1 MGIMERTETPL
12 ALTESN
18 ERARRAGVRIASA
31 LAGVAFAAAS
41 LFGIDAE
48 LAKAN
53 DTPDAPTTSVID
65 HDITWT
71 PDPESEAKLRPV
83 NPELIEKCRK
93 SKFVVI
99 NFSGT
104 GMETSHYA
112 ANILQ
117 NLVEELGGCSMY
129 HWYGHIYDPE
139 ASAESVESAI
149 ESVTPAGQ
157 KKQVVFIGASFG
169 GIAAEDIALEPAVA
183 NSNKIDLKKII
194 MLMTPMD
201 MNDVTD
207 NFFGIPV
214 TWLDDV
220 PVPEFGGLTVL
231 GNAIKGQA
239 QREQL
244 LDGDEWN
251 NTFINAA
258 KTRPRLMRSELI
270 RIEQGLRKVRPDVSV
285 SYVASPD
292 SDPTVNDWQACQ
304 RLAELFDDGTVSYV
318 ELKKAGHDKGW
329 LVAESGKYNPKIG
342 DILQNTFG
350 LAA

>member
-1 MGIMERTETPL
+1 MKFGG
-12 ALTESN
+12 A
-18 ERARRAGVRIASA
+18 V
-31 LAGVAFAAAS
+31 LAGLMAGSAS
-41 LFGIDAE
+41 ILGIDA
-48 LAKAN
+48 AYSKAI

-83 NPELIEKCRK
+83 NPELIEKCRQ

-129 HWYGHIYDPE
+129 HWYGHVYDPK
-139 ASAESVESAI
+139 ASAQSVESAV
-149 ESVTPAGQ
+149 ESVTPAGE

-169 GIAAEDIALEPAVA
+169 GIAVEDIALEPAVK
-183 NSNKIDLKKII
+183 NSDTINLKRII

-207 NFFGIPV
+207 TFFGVPV
-214 TWLDDV
+214 TWLKDV
-220 PVPEFGGLTVL
+220 PVPEFGGLVVL

-244 LDGDEWN
+244 SDWNEWN

-258 KTRPRLMRSELI
+258 KTRPVLMRSELE
-270 RIEQGLRKVRPDVSV
+270 RIQRGLRKVRPDVAV

-304 RLAELFDDGTVSYV
+304 RLAELFDDNSVSYV
-318 ELKKAGHDKGW
+318 ELKQAGHDKGW
-329 LVAESGKYNPKIG
+329 ILAESGKYNPQIG
-342 DILQNTFG
+342 GILRSMFG

>member
-1 MGIMERTETPL
+1 MSIEAPHSPEIKKRNSYKWKIKFGG
-12 ALTESN
+12 A
-18 ERARRAGVRIASA
+18 V
-31 LAGVAFAAAS
+31 LAGLTAGMG
-41 LFGIDAE
+41 LILGIDAE
-48 LAKAN
+48 RSKAI

-71 PDPESEAKLRPV
+71 PDPEAEAKLRPV
-83 NPELIEKCRK
+83 NPELIEKCRE

-104 GMETSHYA
+104 GMETSHYG
-112 ANILQ
+112 ANVIQ
-117 NLVEELGGCSMY
+117 NLVEDLGGCNMY

-139 ASAESVESAI
+139 ASAKSVESAI
-149 ESVTPAGQ
+149 ESVTPEGQ
-157 KKQVVFIGASFG
+157 KKSVVFIGASFG
-169 GIAAEDIALEPAVA
+169 GIAAEDIALEPTVK
-183 NSNKIDLKKII
+183 NSDTIELKRII

-207 NFFGIPV
+207 TVFGIPV
-214 TWLDDV
+214 TWLKDL
-220 PVPEFGGLTVL
+220 PVPEFGELTVL

-244 LDGDEWN
+244 FDLNEWN

-258 KTRPRLMRSELI
+258 KTRPILMRSELQ
-270 RIEQGLRKVRPDVSV
+270 RIQQGLRRVRPDVSV

-304 RLAELFDDGTVSYV
+304 RLAGLFNQGTVSYV
-318 ELKKAGHDKGW
+318 ELKDAGHDMGW
-329 LVAESGKYNPKIG
+329 VLAESGKYNPKIG
-342 DILQNTFG
+342 EVLQSMFG